1 MKAGSD
7 PDSESD
13 GGNDAAALRVQLCSE
28 LRVMKECF
36 SLLQAGRATW
46 PKWRCGTVGC
56 VFLSEVPLPFFVINS
71 EFLSGGC
78 GP

>member
-13 GGNDAAALRVQLCSE
+13 RDNEAGALRVQLCSE

-36 SLLQAGRATW
+36 SRLQAKRATW
-46 PKWRCGTVGC
+46 PKWRSVTVEQWAVC
-56 VFLSEVPLPFFVINS
+56 F
-71 EFLSGGC
+71 
-78 GP
+78 